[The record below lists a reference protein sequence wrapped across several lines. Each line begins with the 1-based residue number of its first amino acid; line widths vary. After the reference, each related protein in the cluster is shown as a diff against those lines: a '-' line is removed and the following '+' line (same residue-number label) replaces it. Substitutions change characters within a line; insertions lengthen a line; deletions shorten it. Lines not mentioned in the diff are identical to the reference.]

1 MASDVDGFSHG
12 CKEKLKQPNCERE
25 YVTIIEQTI

>member
-12 CKEKLKQPNCERE
+12 CKEKVKQTNYERE
-25 YVTIIEQTI
+25 YITIIEQMI